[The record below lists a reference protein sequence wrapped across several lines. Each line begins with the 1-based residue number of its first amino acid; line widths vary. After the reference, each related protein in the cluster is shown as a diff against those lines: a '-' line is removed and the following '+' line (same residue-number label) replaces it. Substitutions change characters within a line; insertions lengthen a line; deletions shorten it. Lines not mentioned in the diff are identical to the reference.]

1 MNYHKI
7 EACNLANGTGWRVIL
22 WLSGCSHHCPGCH
35 NPETWD
41 ENSGAKFDIKA
52 KDLLFDLLNKDY
64 IKGITF
70 TGGDPLHKNNR
81 KEVVELCKQIKE
93 KFQNKDIWLYTGY
106 TFEEIKTPEI
116 LKDID
121 VLVDGPYM
129 QEKRD
134 ITIPFRGSTN
144 QRIIDVCETL
154 NKKEIILKPVD

>member
-41 ENSGAKFDIKA
+41 ENSGAKFDTKA
-52 KDLLFDLLNKDY
+52 KDLLFDLLSKDY

-81 KEVVELCKQIKE
+81 KEVIELCKQIKE